1 MSQLNQ
7 LKDILYRKVK
17 INVMDKKPN
26 PRLLDINLGEI
37 SRGMGCSVKD
47 VECLLQHLKSEKEI
61 KTLIPNAF
69 SKEEY
74 SLTIPE
80 NSSILNR

>member
-17 INVMDKKPN
+17 INIMDQKAD
-26 PRLLDINLGEI
+26 PRSFDGNLGEI
-37 SRGMGCSVKD
+37 SREMRCSVKD
-47 VECLLQHLKSEKEI
+47 VECLLLHLKSEKEI
-61 KTLIPNAF
+61 KALIPNAF